1 LYTETAFSLATALT
15 EAGEVVVSGIGIV
28 WNLMTGNAWL
38 TFMLGVTLI
47 SLGFRFFRKA
57 KRAAH

>member
-1 LYTETAFSLATALT
+1 MYTETAFSLATALT

>member
-1 LYTETAFSLATALT
+1 MYTETAFSLATALT

-57 KRAAH
+57 QRAAH

>member
-1 LYTETAFSLATALT
+1 MIT
-15 EAGEVVVSGIGIV
+15 EAGAVIVDGVEIV
-28 WNLMTGNAWL
+28 WQLMTGNAWL

-47 SLGFRFFRKA
+47 GMGFRFFRKA